1 MTTAFFYQQP
11 EVLDREK
18 HQNLKLRAITNARF
32 AAEVQ
37 NVPVVAAE
45 FAEAALE
52 YPLVFVKADDE
63 QWVAMALTGLN
74 PGKNLFVKET
84 GQWEARYVPASVRRY
99 PFILA
104 SDGSGQFRVAV
115 DMVATTLG
123 SDGQPIF
130 TDAGEPT
137 EATQSVMTLLES
149 FQAQA
154 SFTHAFAQRMFDAG
168 LLMEAHADLNEP
180 DGSTQRLQGFFMVDE
195 AKLQTFSDEQVLSW
209 FRSGELALVYLH
221 LASLKNLS
229 ALQMRRQRLHALK
242 TKTLKPSRSS

>member
-18 HQNLKLRAITNARF
+18 HQKLKLRAITNARF
-32 AAEVQ
+32 AAEAQ

-52 YPLVFVKADDE
+52 YPLVFVKADDDH
-63 QWVAMALTGLN
+63 WVSTALTGLN

-84 GQWEARYVPASVRRY
+84 GHWDARYVSASVRRY
-99 PFILA
+99 PFILSA
-104 SDGSGQFRVAV
+104 DGSGKFRVAV
-115 DMVATTLG
+115 DMVATTFG
-123 SDGQPIF
+123 RDGQAIF

-137 EATQSVMTLLES
+137 EATQSVMALLKS

-154 SFTHAFAQRMFDAG
+154 TFTDAFAQR
-168 LLMEAHADLNEP
+168 
-180 DGSTQRLQGFFMVDE
+180 
-195 AKLQTFSDEQVLSW
+195 
-209 FRSGELALVYLH
+209 LH
-221 LASLKNLS
+221 T
-229 ALQMRRQRLHALK
+229 LK

>member
-11 EVLDREK
+11 EVLDRDK
-18 HQNLKLRAITNARF
+18 HQGLKLRTTTHARF
-32 AAEVQ
+32 AAQVQ

-52 YPLVFVKADDE
+52 YPLVFVKAEDE

-84 GQWEARYVPASVRRY
+84 GQWDARYVPASVRRY

-104 SDGSGQFRVAV
+104 ANGSGHYSVAV

-123 SDGQPIF
+123 SDGQAIF
-130 TDAGEPT
+130 NEAGEPT
-137 EATQSVMTLLES
+137 EATLSVMALLES

-154 SFTHAFAQRMFDAG
+154 SYTHAFAERLFEAG

-180 DGSTQRLQGFFMVDE
+180 GGSTQRLQGFFMVDE
-195 AKLQTFSDEQVLSW
+195 AKLKTLSDESVLTW
-209 FRSGELALVYLH
+209 FRSGELSLIFLH

-229 ALQMRRQRLHALK
+229 ALQLRRQRLHVLK
-242 TKTLKPSRSS
+242 NQTLKPGRKH

>member
-1 MTTAFFYQQP
+1 MTAAFFYQQP
-11 EVLDREK
+11 EVLDRDK

-52 YPLVFVKADDE
+52 YPLVSVKADDE

-74 PGKNLFVKET
+74 SGKNLFVKET
-84 GQWEARYVPASVRRY
+84 GQWDARYDPASVRRY

-104 SDGSGQFRVAV
+104 SDGG
-115 DMVATTLG
+115 
-123 SDGQPIF
+123 GQPIF
-130 TDAGEPT
+130 NDAGEPT

-154 SFTHAFAQRMFDAG
+154 SFAHAFAQRMSDAG

-180 DGSTQRLQGFFMVDE
+180 DGSTQRL
-195 AKLQTFSDEQVLSW
+195 
-209 FRSGELALVYLH
+209 
-221 LASLKNLS
+221 
-229 ALQMRRQRLHALK
+229 HALK
-242 TKTLKPSRSS
+242 TKTLKSSRSG

>member
-1 MTTAFFYQQP
+1 MTAAFFYQQP
-11 EVLDREK
+11 EVLDRDK

-52 YPLVFVKADDE
+52 YPLVSVKADDE

-74 PGKNLFVKET
+74 SGKNLFVKET
-84 GQWEARYVPASVRRY
+84 GQWDARYD
-99 PFILA
+99 FILA
-104 SDGSGQFRVAV
+104 SDGG
-115 DMVATTLG
+115 
-123 SDGQPIF
+123 GQPIF
-130 TDAGEPT
+130 NDAGEPT

-154 SFTHAFAQRMFDAG
+154 SFAHAFAQRMSDAG

-180 DGSTQRLQGFFMVDE
+180 DGSTQRL
-195 AKLQTFSDEQVLSW
+195 
-209 FRSGELALVYLH
+209 
-221 LASLKNLS
+221 
-229 ALQMRRQRLHALK
+229 HALK
-242 TKTLKPSRSS
+242 TKTLKSSRSG